1 MLFAKFWRF
10 FASISAILFSATIFA
25 DTIRIPSNIM
35 EEIAVEETSNTLSD
49 STIKNDSVIKS
60 DSTIAS
66 NAATII
72 TDTSY
77 RIHPGDILEISVW
90 REEDLRREVL
100 VRPDGGISFPLAGDF
115 NVKGKSL
122 LEAQKELANRLEKY
136 IPDPVVTVSAKKMF
150 DKKVFVI
157 GKVNRPGEFIF
168 THPVDVMQALSMA
181 GGTSI
186 FADVDDIVI
195 LRRDT
200 EGKQQAIPFDYADV
214 EEGDNLDQN
223 IILESGDVVVVP

>member
-1 MLFAKFWRF
+1 MLLTKLWRF
-10 FASISAILFSATIFA
+10 FAFISAILFSVTIFA
-25 DTIRIPSNIM
+25 DTTRIPPKIM
-35 EEIAVEETSNTLSD
+35 AEIAIEKEATSNTINTSKVTSD
-49 STIKNDSVIKS
+49 SDSAI
-60 DSTIAS
+60 TTHT
-66 NAATII
+66 ATIT

-181 GGTSI
+181 GGTST

-214 EEGDNLDQN
+214 EEGDDLEQN